1 MCMPPK
7 AMSQAIDTV
16 LSIQINNNLH
26 ALQMVITIKKKHLVN
41 GAVGAPR

>member
-26 ALQMVITIKKKHLVN
+26 ALQMVITIKKHLVN